1 MHLYLDKKIKIF
13 FYLFLFFFLTTISNS
28 KILEISKIYLVK
40 NIEVNNIDSNFK
52 KIIEKNTSNIIGQNI
67 FFIKKKE
74 IKNNFNRISFI
85 ETFDI
90 KKKLPSTLIIN
101 IKETSLLAKIN
112 INNKKY
118 YLGSNGHII
127 ENNLI
132 NLEKDIPNF
141 FGDYKKEKFL
151 DLLFHI
157 KKNEFKLNNIKSFYY
172 FPSDRWDLET
182 KNGIKIKLPTKKLG
196 HNILI
201 SKKIIKKNKDKNNYV
216 IDLRIKDQVIIYDK
230 K

>member
-1 MHLYLDKKIKIF
+1 MHLYLDKKTKIF
-13 FYLFLFFFLTTISNS
+13 FYLFLFFLFTTISNS

-40 NIEVNNIDSNFK
+40 NIEVNNIESNFK

-67 FFIKKKE
+67 FFINKKE
-74 IKNNFNRISFI
+74 IKDNFNRISFI

-101 IKETSLLAKIN
+101 IKKTSLLAKIN

-118 YLGSNGHII
+118 YIGSNGHII

-132 NLEKDIPNF
+132 KLEKDTPNF
-141 FGDYKKEKFL
+141 FGNYKKEKFL
-151 DLLFHI
+151 NLLFYI

-172 FPSDRWDLET
+172 FPSGRWDLET
-182 KNGIKIKLPTKKLG
+182 KNGIKIKLPTKKIGYNL
-196 HNILI
+196 LL
-201 SKKIIKKNKDKNNYV
+201 SKKIIKKNKNKKNYV
-216 IDLRIKDQVIIYDK
+216 IDLRIKGQVIIYDTK
-230 K
+230 

>member
-1 MHLYLDKKIKIF
+1 MHLYLDKKTKIF
-13 FYLFLFFFLTTISNS
+13 FYLFLFFLLTTISNS

-52 KIIEKNTSNIIGQNI
+52 KIIEKNTRYIIGQNI
-67 FFIKKKE
+67 FFINKKE
-74 IKNNFNRISFI
+74 IKDNFNRISFI

-101 IKETSLLAKIN
+101 IKKTSLLAKIN

-127 ENNLI
+127 ENDLI
-132 NLEKDIPNF
+132 KLEKDIPNF
-141 FGDYKKEKFL
+141 FGDYQKEKFSK
-151 DLLFHI
+151 LLFYI
-157 KKNEFKLNNIKSFYY
+157 KKNGFKLNNIKSFYY
-172 FPSDRWDLET
+172 FPSGRWDLET

-196 HNILI
+196 HNLLL